1 MRSLH
6 TISSTYPENSGDI
19 LTGSPWSVLTQLCSS
34 GSNGIS
40 SAVCRNRRGRWTAI
54 WRGTGATPRLL
65 LFLFVTFTN
74 TKYIWDH
81 IRAKRTQDS
90 QNLFT
95 SLVIKCFRTY
105 GKFPASMLWPATR
118 QATQSET
125 SRTIF
130 PRLPPPS
137 LYSVFW
143 LVHLINCLSCDWP
156 EQSPLLHLTYDNLSL
171 DNRNRLDFCLVK
183 WLARTVIGQFG

>member
-34 GSNGIS
+34 SSNGIS

-105 GKFPASMLWPATR
+105 GKFPASMTGHMPSNSKWNKSYHFPAL
-118 QATQSET
+118 ATSK
-125 SRTIF
+125 
-130 PRLPPPS
+130 S
-137 LYSVFW
+137 L
-143 LVHLINCLSCDWP
+143 LCILIGSFN
-156 EQSPLLHLTYDNLSL
+156 
-171 DNRNRLDFCLVK
+171 
-183 WLARTVIGQFG
+183 